1 MTVTTI
7 FDYHF
12 KSMES
17 WVGMINLFSIVATI
31 RLFFFRNHTPIQ
43 MVLNVTYNKKITK
56 ILLSTQ
62 PIQVYMSMVKL
73 GTSHYMVVFEVN
85 I

>member
-31 RLFFFRNHTPIQ
+31 RLFFFRNHTPI
-43 MVLNVTYNKKITK
+43 
-56 ILLSTQ
+56 
-62 PIQVYMSMVKL
+62 
-73 GTSHYMVVFEVN
+73 
-85 I
+85 

>member
-1 MTVTTI
+1 MTTTTI

-43 MVLNVTYNKKITK
+43 MVLNVTYKKRLQNPIIYTTY
-56 ILLSTQ
+56 IGLLY
-62 PIQVYMSMVKL
+62 VYGKTGDKSLYGSV
-73 GTSHYMVVFEVN
+73 
-85 I
+85 